1 LYTSRKG
8 KNKLIKKYKVLKEIK
23 SNVCLV
29 KDLKDNQLILKQY
42 PKNESQYKSI
52 YLHEIEALK
61 KLQHTNIV
69 KIEHTEEDE
78 NNYYILFKYIYG
90 ENFVNNFSSLV
101 ENNKK
106 CDFFKS
112 TIKIL
117 ETLDY
122 IHSHNFIHK
131 DIKPSNIIIDSNNN
145 PYILDFGTATISNT
159 ITRTQQDLSLWYA
172 SPEQKNNQEIDA
184 TTDLYSFGITLIEA
198 LVSKE
203 IFDQFTKNIISIDE
217 VVDNINICDDGI
229 NEEMKN
235 VIKKLTYKDKYQRY
249 QRAKEVVIDIKGLLE
264 FFNCDNKY
272 ELNISDNV
280 KKQLEE
286 DFNKPYWDILEF
298 IENKINN
305 EIKYIEYG
313 KDRDG
318 REEIKLA
325 TTDFILYCGIKNE
338 EHFYVFRYSQRV
350 PDSVKQNGHIIDDE
364 FILTSGHPTNSFNYT
379 SELIDKLERLNK
391 QKLKKLNEDKEK
403 KSFLDKTQAQ
413 LKIERAILDK
423 KNISLFAQKLD
434 NGHKKGRKELIVK
447 VINISNIKITKEH
460 LKDLKKEEE
469 FIHQLSKDGFIDDPN
484 NQDLLKLLNELIES
498 YFFES
503 NGKDISKKLFGKL
516 TDKQK
521 EHKNIKHIEDL
532 LTDKYKEKRSNFEKL
547 IFNAQRLFD
556 MYPEYLIKQKEE
568 DKFFEINDDV
578 IIEGIEKKS
587 KFKEKFTVKNI
598 DISKKQI
605 TLKYN
610 KEISKIPNEL
620 KISFDYDKNTGLLKK
635 QEYSIKDLKNNK
647 TTIENLL
654 SKISNP
660 NTLAPKREIPKLEI
674 YFNSNIDENQ
684 QEAVNKALSLENGE
698 YLVIQGPPGTG
709 KTTVITEIINQILE
723 KNKLAK
729 ILVTSQSNQA
739 VDNVLEKICE
749 SESKIVRFGNDKSK
763 LSQIASKYHEEAVFD
778 KYLQE
783 VKAKLNQD
791 NENYFLK
798 SKCLDELHRK
808 WKHRVLQGDN
818 ELKTLLFKKIRVIFG
833 TLVGISSWQDF
844 RAVEFDYIIVDEAGR
859 ATLPELMIP
868 LRRAKR
874 FILVGDHKQLP
885 PIVDDKIL
893 AQMKDYNKQ
902 DLKTTLFEEL
912 YNKIEHDDFKHFLK
926 FNYRSHESI
935 TKIYSNTFYN
945 GEIETKD
952 FLTREHGLNFSKK
965 VYFYSTS
972 KLNNRF
978 DKQLGTGKKNDCNR
992 DEIIKILMEIEEQA
1006 KVNNIKKSVGIITPY
1021 LAQRDNIRSKFGQ
1034 IQNDFNMLNVEINS
1048 VDAFQGSDRDIII
1061 YDIVRSQDDNKV
1073 NIEFIADEK
1082 RLNVALS
1089 RTKELLFIVGDA
1101 EFIYNASIKD
1111 KNNPYKTIIEILS
1124 KDKENYE
1131 IKELKNEK

>member
-1 LYTSRKG
+1 M
-8 KNKLIKKYKVLKEIK
+8 IKKYKVLKEIK
-23 SNVCLV
+23 NNVYLV
-29 KDLKDNQLILKQY
+29 QDFKDNQLIVKQY
-42 PKNESQYKSI
+42 PKNESQYTSI
-52 YLHEIEALK
+52 YLYEIEALK

-106 CDFFKS
+106 CNFFKS
-112 TIKIL
+112 TLKIL
-117 ETLDY
+117 ETIDY

-159 ITRTQQDLSLWYA
+159 ITRTQQDLSLWYS
-172 SPEQKNNQEIDA
+172 SPEQKNNQEVDI
-184 TTDLYSFGITLIEA
+184 TTDLYSFGITLLET
-198 LVSKE
+198 LVDKE
-203 IFDQFTKNIISIDE
+203 KFEKFTKNSISINE
-217 VVDNINICDDGI
+217 LINNLEIFDDGI
-229 NEEMKN
+229 NEEIKN
-235 VIKKLTYKDKYQRY
+235 VIKKLTYQDKYQRY
-249 QRAKEVVIDIKGLLE
+249 QRAKEVIIDIKRLLE
-264 FFNCDNKY
+264 LFNCDSKY
-272 ELNISDNV
+272 KLNISDNV
-280 KKQLEE
+280 KKQFEE
-286 DFNKPYWDILEF
+286 DFNKSSWDILEF
-298 IENKINN
+298 IKDKINS

-313 KDRDG
+313 RDKDD

-325 TTDFILYCGIKNE
+325 TTEFILYCGISSE
-338 EHFYVFRYSQRV
+338 QHFYVFRYSQRV
-350 PDSVKQNGHIIDDE
+350 PDTVKQNGHIIDDE
-364 FILTSGHPTNSFNYT
+364 FILTNGHPNKSFNYT

-403 KSFLDKTQAQ
+403 KSFLDKTNMQ

-423 KNISLFAQKLD
+423 KNISLFAQKIN
-434 NGHKKGRKELIVK
+434 NGHKKGKKELIVSI
-447 VINISNIKITKEH
+447 VNLTNIEISRAH

-469 FIHQLSKDGFIDDPN
+469 FIHKLFEDGFIDDPN
-484 NQDLLKLLNELIES
+484 NQDLIKLANELIEN

-503 NGKDISKKLFGKL
+503 NRKDVSKKLFGKL
-516 TDKQK
+516 ANEKRKNTNI
-521 EHKNIKHIEDL
+521 KNIENL
-532 LTDKYKEKRSNFEKL
+532 LTSKYKEKKSNFEKL

-556 MYPEYLIKQKEE
+556 MYPEYLLKQKEE
-568 DKFFEINDDV
+568 DRFFTINDDV
-578 IIEGIEKKS
+578 IIESIAKNI
-587 KFKEKFTVKNI
+587 KFNNKFTVKNI
-598 DISKKQI
+598 NTPNKQM
-605 TLKYN
+605 TLKYT
-610 KEISKIPNEL
+610 KEISKIPDEL
-620 KISFDYDKNTGLLKK
+620 KISFDYDRNTGVLKK
-635 QEYSIKDLKNNK
+635 QEYSIKDLRSNK

-660 NTLAPKREIPKLEI
+660 NTLAPKREIPKCEY
-674 YFNSNIDENQ
+674 YFNDEIDENQ
-684 QEAVNKALSLENGE
+684 QIAVDKAMSLENGE

-709 KTTVITEIINQILE
+709 KTTVITELINQILA

-763 LSQIASKYHEEAVFD
+763 LSKIANKYHEEAVFD
-778 KYLQE
+778 NYLQN
-783 VKAKLNQD
+783 VKKRLEED
-791 NENYFLK
+791 KENYFIK
-798 SKCLDELHRK
+798 SECLDELHKK
-808 WKHRVLQGDN
+808 WKHQVLQADD

-868 LRRAKR
+868 LRRAKK

-885 PIVDDKIL
+885 PIVDDEIL

-902 DLKTTLFEEL
+902 DLETTLFEEL
-912 YNKIEHDDFKHFLK
+912 YNKIEYNDFKHFLK

-935 TKIYSNTFYN
+935 AKIYSNAFYN

-952 FLTREHGLNFSKK
+952 FLIREHGLNFEKK
-965 VYFYSTS
+965 VYFYSTT
-972 KLNNRF
+972 KLDNRF
-978 DKQLGTGKKNDCNR
+978 DKQSGTGKRNDCNR
-992 DEIIKILMEIEEQA
+992 DEILILLQEIEKQA
-1006 KVNNIKKSVGIITPY
+1006 KEKDLKKSVGIITPY
-1021 LAQRDNIRSKFGQ
+1021 LAQRDNIKSKYGQ
-1034 IQNDFNMLNVEINS
+1034 IQNKFKMLNIEINS

-1061 YDIVRSQDDNKV
+1061 YDIVRSQNDNKV

-1101 EFIYNASIKD
+1101 EFIYDASIKD
-1111 KNNPYKTIIEILS
+1111 KNNPFKTIIEMLS
-1124 KDKENYE
+1124 KDKKNYE

>member
-1 LYTSRKG
+1 M
-8 KNKLIKKYKVLKEIK
+8 IKKYKVLKEIK
-23 SNVCLV
+23 SNVYLV
-29 KDLKDNQLILKQY
+29 QDFKDNQLIVKQY
-42 PKNESQYKSI
+42 PKNESQYTSI
-52 YLHEIEALK
+52 YLYEIEALK

-78 NNYYILFKYIYG
+78 KNYYILFKYIHG
-90 ENFVNNFSSLV
+90 KIFVNNFSSLV

-106 CDFFKS
+106 CNFFKA

-117 ETLDY
+117 ETIDY

-131 DIKPSNIIIDSNNN
+131 DIKPSNIIIDLNNN

-159 ITRTQQDLSLWYA
+159 ITRTQQDLSLWYS
-172 SPEQKNNQEIDA
+172 SPEQKNNKEVDI
-184 TTDLYSFGITLIEA
+184 TTDLYSFGITLLEV
-198 LVSKE
+198 LVDKE
-203 IFDQFTKNIISIDE
+203 TFEKFTKNSISINELIHNIE
-217 VVDNINICDDGI
+217 VFNDGI
-229 NEEMKN
+229 NEEIKN
-235 VIKKLTYKDKYQRY
+235 IIKKLTYQDKCQRY
-249 QRAKEVVIDIKGLLE
+249 QRAKEVVIDIKRLLGL
-264 FFNCDNKY
+264 FNCDNKY

-280 KKQLEE
+280 KKQFEE
-286 DFNKPYWDILEF
+286 DFNQSSWDILEF
-298 IENKINN
+298 IKNKINT

-313 KDRDG
+313 RDKDD

-325 TTDFILYCGIKNE
+325 TTEFILYCGISSE
-338 EHFYVFRYSQRV
+338 QHFYVFRYSQRV
-350 PDSVKQNGHIIDDE
+350 PDAVKQNGHIIDDE
-364 FILTSGHPTNSFNYT
+364 FVLTNGHPNKSFNYT

-403 KSFLDKTQAQ
+403 KSFLDKTNMQ

-423 KNISLFAQKLD
+423 RNISLFAQKIL
-434 NGHKKGRKELIVK
+434 NGHKKGKKEVVVK
-447 VINISNIKITKEH
+447 IINVSNIEITKKH
-460 LKDLKKEEE
+460 FKNLQKEEE
-469 FIHQLSKDGFIDDPN
+469 FIHQLFEDGFIDDPN
-484 NQDLLKLLNELIES
+484 NQDLLKLLNELIEN

-503 NGKDISKKLFGKL
+503 NRKYISKKLFGKL

-521 EHKNIKHIEDL
+521 ENKNVKYIEDL
-532 LTDKYKEKRSNFEKL
+532 LTDKYKTKKTNFEKL
-547 IFNAQRLFD
+547 IFNAQMLFD
-556 MYPEYLIKQKEE
+556 MYQEYLIKQKEE
-568 DKFFEINDDV
+568 DKFFMINDDI

-587 KFKEKFTVKNI
+587 KFNRKLTVKNI
-598 DISKKQI
+598 NIPDKQI
-605 TLKYN
+605 TLKYT
-610 KEISKIPNEL
+610 KEISKIPEEV
-620 KISFDYDKNTGLLKK
+620 KISFDYDRSTGVLKK
-635 QEYSIKDLKNNK
+635 QEYSIKDLKSNK

-660 NTLAPKREIPKLEI
+660 NTLAPKREIPKCEY
-674 YFNSNIDENQ
+674 YFNAEIDENQ
-684 QEAVNKALSLENGE
+684 QIAVDKAMSLENGE

-709 KTTVITEIINQILE
+709 KTTVITELINQILA

-739 VDNVLEKICE
+739 VDNVLEKICI

-763 LSQIASKYHEEAVFD
+763 LSEIANKYHEEAVFD
-778 KYLQE
+778 NYLQN
-783 VKAKLNQD
+783 VKIRLEDDK
-791 NENYFLK
+791 ENYFIK
-798 SKCLDELHRK
+798 SECLDKLHKK
-808 WKHRVLQGDN
+808 WKHQVLQADD

-868 LRRAKR
+868 LRRAKK

-885 PIVDDKIL
+885 PIVDDEIL

-902 DLKTTLFEEL
+902 DLETTLFEEL
-912 YNKIEHDDFKHFLK
+912 YNKIEYNDFKHFLK

-935 TKIYSNTFYN
+935 AKIYSNAFYN

-952 FLTREHGLNFSKK
+952 FLIREHGLNFEKK

-972 KLNNRF
+972 KLDNRF
-978 DKQLGTGKKNDCNR
+978 DKQSGTGKRNDCNR
-992 DEIIKILMEIEEQA
+992 DEILILLQEIEKQA
-1006 KVNNIKKSVGIITPY
+1006 KEKNLKKSVGIITPY
-1021 LAQRDNIRSKFGQ
+1021 LAQRDNIKSKFGQ
-1034 IQNDFNMLNVEINS
+1034 IQNEFKMLNIEINS

-1061 YDIVRSQDDNKV
+1061 YDIVRSQNNNKV

-1101 EFIYNASIKD
+1101 EFIYDASIKD
-1111 KNNPYKTIIEILS
+1111 KNNPFKIIIEMLT
-1124 KDKENYE
+1124 KDKKNYE

>member
-1 LYTSRKG
+1 M
-8 KNKLIKKYKVLKEIK
+8 IKKYKVLKEIK
-23 SNVCLV
+23 SNIYLV
-29 KDLKDNQLILKQY
+29 QDFKDNQLIVKQY
-42 PKNESQYKSI
+42 PKNESQYTSI
-52 YLHEIEALK
+52 YLYEIEALK

-78 NNYYILFKYIYG
+78 NNYYILFKYIHG

-101 ENNKK
+101 ENNIK
-106 CDFFKS
+106 CNFFKS

-117 ETLDY
+117 ETIDY

-131 DIKPSNIIIDSNNN
+131 DIKPSNIIIDLNNN

-159 ITRTQQDLSLWYA
+159 ITRTQQDLSLWYS
-172 SPEQKNNQEIDA
+172 SPEQKNNKEVDI
-184 TTDLYSFGITLIEA
+184 TTDLYSFGITLLEV
-198 LVSKE
+198 LVEKE
-203 IFDQFTKNIISIDE
+203 NFEKFTKNSISINELIHNIE
-217 VVDNINICDDGI
+217 VFNDGI
-229 NEEMKN
+229 NEEIKN
-235 VIKKLTYKDKYQRY
+235 VIKRLTYQDKYQRY
-249 QRAKEVVIDIKGLLE
+249 QRAKEVVIDIKRLLE
-264 FFNCDNKY
+264 LFNCDNKY

-280 KKQLEE
+280 KKQFEE
-286 DFNKPYWDILEF
+286 DFNQSSWDILEF
-298 IENKINN
+298 IKDKINT

-313 KDRDG
+313 RDKDD

-325 TTDFILYCGIKNE
+325 TTEFILYCGISSE
-338 EHFYVFRYSQRV
+338 QHFYVFRYSQRV
-350 PDSVKQNGHIIDDE
+350 PDAVKQNGHIIDDK
-364 FILTSGHPTNSFNYT
+364 FVLTNGHPNKSFNYT

-391 QKLKKLNEDKEK
+391 QKLKRLNEDKEK
-403 KSFLDKTQAQ
+403 KSFLDKTNMQ

-423 KNISLFAQKLD
+423 RNISLFAQKTQ
-434 NGHKKGRKELIVK
+434 NGHKKGKKEVVVK
-447 VINISNIKITKEH
+447 ITNVSNIEITKKH
-460 LKDLKKEEE
+460 FKSLQQEEE
-469 FIHQLSKDGFIDDPN
+469 FIHKLFEDGFIDDPN
-484 NQDLLKLLNELIES
+484 NQDLLKLLNELIEN

-503 NGKDISKKLFGKL
+503 DRKYISKKLFGKL

-521 EHKNIKHIEDL
+521 ENKNIKYIEDL
-532 LTDKYKEKRSNFEKL
+532 LTDKYKTKKTNFEKL
-547 IFNAQRLFD
+547 IFNAQMLFD
-556 MYPEYLIKQKEE
+556 MYQEYLIKQKEE
-568 DKFFEINDDV
+568 DKFFMINDDV

-587 KFKEKFTVKNI
+587 KFNRKFTVKNI
-598 DISKKQI
+598 NIPDKQI
-605 TLKYN
+605 TLKYT
-610 KEISKIPNEL
+610 KEISEIPEEV
-620 KISFDYDKNTGLLKK
+620 KISFDYDRSTGVLKK
-635 QEYSIKDLKNNK
+635 QEYSIKDLKSNK

-660 NTLAPKREIPKLEI
+660 NTLAPKREIPKCEY
-674 YFNSNIDENQ
+674 YFNNEIDENQ
-684 QEAVNKALSLENGE
+684 QIAVDKAMSLENGE

-709 KTTVITEIINQILE
+709 KTTVITELINQILA

-739 VDNVLEKICE
+739 VDNVLEKICI

-763 LSQIASKYHEEAVFD
+763 LSEIANKYHEEAVFD
-778 KYLQE
+778 NYLQN
-783 VKAKLNQD
+783 VKTRLED
-791 NENYFLK
+791 DEENYFIK
-798 SKCLDELHRK
+798 SECLDKLHKK
-808 WKHRVLQGDN
+808 WKHQVLQADD

-868 LRRAKR
+868 LRRAKK

-885 PIVDDKIL
+885 PIVDDEIL

-902 DLKTTLFEEL
+902 DLETTLFEEL
-912 YNKIEHDDFKHFLK
+912 YNKIEYNDFKHFLK

-935 TKIYSNTFYN
+935 AKIYSNAFYN

-952 FLTREHGLNFSKK
+952 FLIREHGLNFEKK

-972 KLNNRF
+972 KLDNRF
-978 DKQLGTGKKNDCNR
+978 DKQSGTGKKNDCNR
-992 DEIIKILMEIEEQA
+992 DEILILLQEIEKLA
-1006 KVNNIKKSVGIITPY
+1006 KEKNLKKSVGIITPY
-1021 LAQRDNIRSKFGQ
+1021 LAQRDNIKSKFGQ
-1034 IQNDFNMLNVEINS
+1034 IQNEFKMLNIEINS

-1061 YDIVRSQDDNKV
+1061 YDIVRSQNNNKV
-1073 NIEFIADEK
+1073 SIEFIADEK

-1101 EFIYNASIKD
+1101 EFIYDTSIKD
-1111 KNNPYKTIIEILS
+1111 KNNPFKIIIEMLS
-1124 KDKENYE
+1124 KDKKNYE

>member
-1 LYTSRKG
+1 
-8 KNKLIKKYKVLKEIK
+8 LIKKYKVLKEIK
-23 SNVCLV
+23 SNVYLV
-29 KDLKDNQLILKQY
+29 KDFKDNQLIVKQY
-42 PKNESQYKSI
+42 PKNESQYTSI
-52 YLHEIEALK
+52 YLYEIETLK

-78 NNYYILFKYIYG
+78 NNYYILFKYIHG

-106 CDFFKS
+106 CNFFKS

-117 ETLDY
+117 ETIDY

-131 DIKPSNIIIDSNNN
+131 DIKPSNIIIDLNNN

-159 ITRTQQDLSLWYA
+159 ITRTQQDLSLWYS
-172 SPEQKNNQEIDA
+172 SPEQKNNQEVDI
-184 TTDLYSFGITLIEA
+184 TTDLYSFGITLLET
-198 LVSKE
+198 LVDKE
-203 IFDQFTKNIISIDE
+203 NFEKFTKNSISINE
-217 VVDNINICDDGI
+217 LIHNIEAFNDGI
-229 NEEMKN
+229 NEEIKN
-235 VIKKLTYKDKYQRY
+235 VIKKLTCQDKYQRY
-249 QRAKEVVIDIKGLLE
+249 QRAKEVIIDIKRLLE
-264 FFNCDNKY
+264 LFNCDSKY

-280 KKQLEE
+280 KKQFEE
-286 DFNKPYWDILEF
+286 DFNKSSWDILEF
-298 IENKINN
+298 IKDKINS

-313 KDRDG
+313 RDKDD

-325 TTDFILYCGIKNE
+325 TTEFILYCGISSE
-338 EHFYVFRYSQRV
+338 QHFYVFRYSQRV

-364 FILTSGHPTNSFNYT
+364 FVLTNGHPSKSFNYT

-403 KSFLDKTQAQ
+403 KSFLDKTQEQ
-413 LKIERAILDK
+413 LKIERSILDK
-423 KNISLFAQKLD
+423 KNISLFAQKID
-434 NGHKKGRKELIVK
+434 NGHKKAKKE
-447 VINISNIKITKEH
+447 VIIKIINVSNIEITKEH
-460 LKDLKKEEE
+460 FKDLKKEEE
-469 FIHQLSKDGFIDDPN
+469 FIHKLFEDGFIDDPN
-484 NQDLLKLLNELIES
+484 NQDLIKLLNKLIKN

-503 NGKDISKKLFGKL
+503 NRKDVSKKLFGKL
-516 TDKQK
+516 KK
-521 EHKNIKHIEDL
+521 EKRKNTNIQNIENL
-532 LTDKYKEKRSNFEKL
+532 LTSKYKEKKSNFEKL

-556 MYPEYLIKQKEE
+556 MYPEYLLKQKEE
-568 DKFFEINDDV
+568 DKFFTINDDV

-587 KFKEKFTVKNI
+587 NFNEKFTVKNVNTP
-598 DISKKQI
+598 KKQF
-605 TLKYN
+605 TLKYR
-610 KEISKIPNEL
+610 KEIGKIPDEL
-620 KISFDYDKNTGLLKK
+620 KVSFDYDRNTGVLKK
-635 QEYSIKDLKNNK
+635 QEYSIKDLKSNK

-660 NTLAPKREIPKLEI
+660 NTLAPKREIPKCES
-674 YFNSNIDENQ
+674 YFNDEIDENQ
-684 QEAVNKALSLENGE
+684 QIAVDKAMSLENGE

-709 KTTVITEIINQILE
+709 KTTVITELINQILS

-739 VDNVLEKICE
+739 VDNVLEKISE

-763 LSQIASKYHEEAVFD
+763 LSKIANKYHEEAVFD
-778 KYLQE
+778 NYLQN
-783 VKAKLNQD
+783 VKNRLEEDKK
-791 NENYFLK
+791 NYFIE
-798 SKCLDELHRK
+798 SECLDKLHKK
-808 WKHRVLQGDN
+808 WKHQVLQADD

-868 LRRAKR
+868 LRRAKK

-885 PIVDDKIL
+885 PIVDDEIL
-893 AQMKDYNKQ
+893 TQMKDYNKQ
-902 DLKTTLFEEL
+902 DLETTLFEEL
-912 YNKIEHDDFKHFLK
+912 YNKIEYDDFKHFLK
-926 FNYRSHESI
+926 FNYRSDESI
-935 TKIYSNTFYN
+935 AKIYSNAFYN

-952 FLTREHGLNFSKK
+952 FLTREHGLNFDKK

-972 KLNNRF
+972 KLDNRF
-978 DKQLGTGKKNDCNR
+978 DKQSGTGKKNDCNR
-992 DEIIKILMEIEEQA
+992 DEILILLQEIEKQA
-1006 KVNNIKKSVGIITPY
+1006 KEKNLKKSVGIITPY
-1021 LAQRDNIRSKFGQ
+1021 LAQRDNIKSKFGQ
-1034 IQNDFNMLNVEINS
+1034 IQNEFKMLNIEINS

-1061 YDIVRSQDDNKV
+1061 YDIVRSQNDNKV

-1101 EFIYNASIKD
+1101 EFIYDASIKD
-1111 KNNPYKTIIEILS
+1111 KNNPFKIIIEMLS
-1124 KDKENYE
+1124 RDKKNYE